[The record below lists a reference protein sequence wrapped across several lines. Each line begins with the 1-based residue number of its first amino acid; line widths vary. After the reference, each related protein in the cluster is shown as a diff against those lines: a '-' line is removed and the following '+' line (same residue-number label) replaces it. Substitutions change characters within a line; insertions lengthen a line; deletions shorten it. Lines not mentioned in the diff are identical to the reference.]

1 MCGIVGIVNYDKDI
15 SNQYPIIRNMNK
27 TLSRRGP
34 DEEGFFFEKH
44 VNFGQRRLIVIDPVR
59 WKTTYVFHI

>member
-15 SNQYPIIRNMNK
+15 SNQYSIIRNMNR
-27 TLSRRGP
+27 TLSKRGP

-59 WKTTYVFHI
+59 RKATNVMYI